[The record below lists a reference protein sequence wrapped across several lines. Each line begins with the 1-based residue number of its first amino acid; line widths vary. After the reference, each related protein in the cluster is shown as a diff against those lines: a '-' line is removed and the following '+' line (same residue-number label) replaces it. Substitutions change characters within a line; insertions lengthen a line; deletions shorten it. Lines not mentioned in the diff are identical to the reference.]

1 MLWQRASFPRSL
13 IFYSPETKM
22 RWILRWV
29 QSCMN
34 RKAAHCE
41 KTTSLKTNTLTNWC
55 VCNVDSILT
64 SLTWKV
70 VSLTCFIH
78 WHTGCHMLLY
88 ASITIV
94 IKIRNFVRE
103 KIYKWG
109 VSTPFYIHHSEM
121 LKLEIVHFNL
131 IKSHLRAVLLKF
143 WVALVM
149 MYSVLLNFDFV
160 AKLTV

>member
-1 MLWQRASFPRSL
+1 
-13 IFYSPETKM
+13 
-22 RWILRWV
+22 
-29 QSCMN
+29 
-34 RKAAHCE
+34 
-41 KTTSLKTNTLTNWC
+41 
-55 VCNVDSILT
+55 
-64 SLTWKV
+64 
-70 VSLTCFIH
+70 
-78 WHTGCHMLLY
+78 MLLY

-94 IKIRNFVRE
+94 KKIRNFVRE

-109 VSTPFYIHHSEM
+109 VSTPFHIHHSEM

-131 IKSHLRAVLLKF
+131 IKSHLRAVLLIF